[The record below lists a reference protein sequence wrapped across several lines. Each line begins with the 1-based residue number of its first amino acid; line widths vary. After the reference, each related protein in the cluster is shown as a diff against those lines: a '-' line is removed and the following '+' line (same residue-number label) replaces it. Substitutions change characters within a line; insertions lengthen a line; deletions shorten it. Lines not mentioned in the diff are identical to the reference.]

1 MQTVSDPRRLEKHL
15 RELGLHRLAL
25 GPEAFRL
32 VRFEKGELLISPDR
46 PMDQLLIVV
55 SGKVHIYGLR
65 EDGSSFSVF
74 LEDSRAVLG
83 DLEYVRR
90 AELPFYTE
98 AMGKVLC
105 VALPVA
111 RYRPQLDRDPVF
123 LHFLLDSLGE
133 KVQTVF
139 LLGNSSQPVE
149 EKLLAY
155 LRDIQPDHR
164 IHNIHSV
171 TMKLQCSRSQLQRA
185 VRSLC
190 ARGLLERTGK
200 GRYRLTL
207 LP

>member
-1 MQTVSDPRRLEKHL
+1 MHTVNDPRRLQQLL
-15 RELGLHRLAL
+15 RELTLDQLAL
-25 GPEAFRL
+25 GLTPFRL
-32 VRFEKGELLISPDR
+32 VRFEKGELLVSPDR

-74 LEDSRAVLG
+74 LEDHRAILG

-90 AELPFYTE
+90 VDLPFYTE
-98 AMGKVLC
+98 AMGEVLC
-105 VALPVA
+105 VALAVG
-111 RYRPQLDRDPVF
+111 RYRAALDQDPTF
-123 LHFLLDSLGE
+123 LRFLLDSLGE

-149 EKLLAY
+149 EKLLAF
-155 LRDIQPDHR
+155 LRDFQPDHR
-164 IHNIHSV
+164 ITSIHAA

-190 ARGLLERTGK
+190 DRGLLVRTGK
-200 GRYRLTL
+200 GQYRLT
-207 LP
+207 

>member
-1 MQTVSDPRRLEKHL
+1 MHTVNDPRRLQQLL
-15 RELGLHRLAL
+15 RELTLDQLAL
-25 GPEAFRL
+25 GLTPFRL
-32 VRFEKGELLISPDR
+32 VRFEKGELLVSPDR

-74 LEDSRAVLG
+74 LEDHRAVLG

-90 AELPFYTE
+90 VDLPFYTE
-98 AMGKVLC
+98 AMGEVLC
-105 VALPVA
+105 VVLAVA
-111 RYRPQLDRDPVF
+111 RHRAALDRDPVF
-123 LHFLLDSLGE
+123 LRFLLDSLGE

-149 EKLLAY
+149 EKLLAF
-155 LRDIQPDHR
+155 LRDFAPDHR
-164 IHNIHSV
+164 ITSIHAA

-190 ARGLLERTGK
+190 DRGLLVRTGK
-200 GRYRLTL
+200 GQYRLT
-207 LP
+207 